1 MSTYVESKLGVADLK
16 VDSKCRNLLGE
27 TEQKHSCVEQI
38 GLKLSFQI
46 YRSTAD

>member
-1 MSTYVESKLGVADLK
+1 MSEEVNLVVADLK

-27 TEQKHSCVEQI
+27 TEQKHCRVEQI
-38 GLKLSFQI
+38 GLKLGFQI